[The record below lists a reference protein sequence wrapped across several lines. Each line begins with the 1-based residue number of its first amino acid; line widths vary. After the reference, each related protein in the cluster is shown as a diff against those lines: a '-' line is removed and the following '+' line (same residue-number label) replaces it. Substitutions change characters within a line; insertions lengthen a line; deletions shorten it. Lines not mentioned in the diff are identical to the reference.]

1 MVQSLVQWFVDTLTG
16 IPKDIVCFIIS
27 MVPILELR
35 GGMIAAALF
44 KLPWLR
50 ALAFCILGNMLPMPF
65 VLLLIDKIFELLKKT
80 KMFRPIVEK
89 LEKRAMGQRERIEKY
104 EFWGLVLFVGIPL
117 PGTGG
122 WTGSLAAALMGL
134 RFRKAFPAVILGILL
149 AATIMS
155 VATYVIPWL
164 VRIL

>member
-44 KLPWLR
+44 KLSWLR

>member
-1 MVQSLVQWFVDTLTG
+1 MVQSLVQWFIDTLSG

-44 KLPWLR
+44 GLPWLR
-50 ALAFCILGNMLPMPF
+50 ALLFCILGNMLPMPF
-65 VLLLIDKIFELLKKT
+65 VLLLIDKIFDLLKKT
-80 KMFRPIVEK
+80 KTFRSIVEK
-89 LEKRAMGQRERIEKY
+89 LEQRALGHRKKIEKY

-134 RFRKAFPAVILGILL
+134 RFKKAFPAVILGILL

-155 VATYVIPWL
+155 LVSYVIPWL
-164 VRIL
+164 VRMI

>member
-1 MVQSLVQWFVDTLTG
+1 MVQSLVQWFIDTLSG
-16 IPKDIVCFIIS
+16 IPKDIVCLIIS

-44 KLPWLR
+44 GLPWLR
-50 ALAFCILGNMLPMPF
+50 ALLFCILGNMLPMPF
-65 VLLLIDKIFELLKKT
+65 VLLLIDKIFDLLKKT
-80 KMFRPIVEK
+80 KTFRPIVEK
-89 LEKRAMGQRERIEKY
+89 LEQRALGHKEKIEKY

-134 RFRKAFPAVILGILL
+134 RFKKAFPAVILGILL

-155 VATYVIPWL
+155 LVSYVIPWL
-164 VRIL
+164 VRMI